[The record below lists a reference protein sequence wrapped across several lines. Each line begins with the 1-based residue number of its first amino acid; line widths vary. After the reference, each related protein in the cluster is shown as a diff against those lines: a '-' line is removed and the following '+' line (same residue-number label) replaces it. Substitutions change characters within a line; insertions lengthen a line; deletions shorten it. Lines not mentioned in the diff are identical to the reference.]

1 MGRYSWILVFVFFSG
16 FSVFSQEKYTK
27 HTVLKGETISK
38 IAEQYNIKSSAIYEL
53 NPDARKGIK
62 FKSVLLLPVKAE
74 KKTKLAT
81 VAASSS
87 YSEEEHAVLPKETIY
102 GIAKQYGLTVN
113 DLYKINPALEKSGL
127 KKGQIIKIPG
137 TASNKNIVLAKAE
150 MENGIK
156 KNTTPEK
163 IIPKTEEVVKTQSL
177 LETANQTTVIVHEV
191 LPKETKYAIAK
202 EHGITVADLDR
213 ANPILESEALKIG
226 QKISIPVKADYVIAA
241 SAVKEELTKETDK
254 VIEKEVAVAEV
265 KVADIPKEII
275 NNETPVSSQA
285 IVDNVVLETE
295 VVREVLARETKYG
308 IAKEFGITVK
318 ELERQNPQIVKSL
331 PVGYKLN
338 IKSLKAV
345 EKAVEKA
352 ENAFKDGIAEQN
364 SAEYNLKSF
373 HSTDFLDQ
381 LVTKAS
387 ENIGTR
393 YRIGGTSKDGFD
405 CSGLMCTTFSTFD
418 IQLPRTS
425 VEQSRFGTKIST
437 EEARKGDLIFFKT
450 NGRKQINH
458 VGMVVEA
465 NDGDIKFIHASV
477 GGGVIISSVK
487 EKYYSKRFTQVN
499 RVL

>member
-1 MGRYSWILVFVFFSG
+1 MRRYSWILIFVFFSG
-16 FSVFSQEKYTK
+16 FSVFSQEKYTN

-38 IAEQYNIKSSAIYEL
+38 IAQQYNIKSSAIYEL

-62 FKSVLLLPVKAE
+62 FKSVLLIPVKAE
-74 KKTKLAT
+74 KNTKLTAIET
-81 VAASSS
+81 SSN
-87 YSEEEHAVLPKETIY
+87 YPEKEHQVLPKETIY
-102 GIAKQYGLTVN
+102 GIAKQYGLTVH
-113 DLYKINPALEKSGL
+113 DLYKINPTLEKSGL
-127 KKGQIIKIPG
+127 KKGQLIKIPG
-137 TASNKNIVLAKAE
+137 TASNPIQALAKAE
-150 MENGIK
+150 TENSIK
-156 KNTTPEK
+156 TTTTSEK
-163 IIPKTEEVVKTQSL
+163 IFPKTEVAVKAQSL
-177 LETANQTTVIVHEV
+177 AETATPAKAIVHEV

-202 EHGITVADLDR
+202 EHGITIADLDR

-226 QKISIPVKADYVIAA
+226 QKINIPVKADDVVTV
-241 SAVKEELTKETDK
+241 SVVKEELAKEEEK
-254 VIEKEVAVAEV
+254 VIEKKVAVAEV
-265 KVADIPKEII
+265 KAVDVSKEITKK
-275 NNETPVSSQA
+275 ETPVSSEA
-285 IVDNVVLETE
+285 IVDNNVLETE

-352 ENAFKDGIAEQN
+352 ENAFKDRIAEQN
-364 SAEYNLKSF
+364 SEYNIKSF